1 MLDGETSNDAFI
13 WHRQYKM
20 MNMQQRWTRLSA
32 IFGLCCF
39 GLLGSSAYAQDEQ
52 SFDGYFTTL
61 LAKARGEGISDRT
74 IEQVRPTVS
83 LNTTALRIE
92 RRARGGST
100 NPNRRIPP
108 FTGSDEQRAIVGKAR
123 PGKAVYQRLQAQ
135 LSQIERDIGV
145 PPGIILAIYGKES
158 NFGSYTGNFDTLGA
172 LASLAYEGRRRTL
185 FENEFFA
192 ALKMIDRG
200 TPRNSL
206 RGSFAGA
213 MGKPQF
219 LPSVYLRL
227 AVDADGDGDKDIW
240 NSEADAMASI
250 ANYLKNAGWQRG
262 QHWGM
267 AVAVPSTFDRASV
280 RSKSVPQRC
289 KRVFARHSKWLTVAE
304 WRALGIVPVSARNL
318 SDNELATLLEPDFAG
333 KTAYLLTSNYR
344 AILDYNCSNFYAL
357 SVGLLADEI
366 GS

>member
-1 MLDGETSNDAFI
+1 
-13 WHRQYKM
+13 M
-20 MNMQQRWTRLSA
+20 MDMQKKWTRLSA
-32 IFGLCCF
+32 IFSLCCI
-39 GLLGSSAYAQDEQ
+39 GLLGSSAHAQNEQ
-52 SFDGYFTTL
+52 SFDSYFATL
-61 LAKARGEGISDRT
+61 LAKARNEGITNST

-92 RRARGGST
+92 QRARGGSAD
-100 NPNRRIPP
+100 PNSVIPP
-108 FTGSDEQRAIVGKAR
+108 FTGSDEQRAILGKAG
-123 PGKAVYQRLQAQ
+123 PGRDVYQRLQFQ
-135 LSQIERDIGV
+135 LTQIERDIGV

-158 NFGSYTGNFDTLGA
+158 NYGSYTGNFDTLGA

-200 TPRNSL
+200 TPRDSL

-227 AVDADGDGDKDIW
+227 AVDADGDGNKDIW

-262 QHWGM
+262 KRWGM
-267 AVAVPSTFDRASV
+267 AVAVPSTFNRASV
-280 RSKSVPQRC
+280 RSNSVPQRC
-289 KRVFARHSKWLTVAE
+289 KRVFERHSKWLTVAE
-304 WRALGIVPVSARNL
+304 WRALGIVPVSARTL
-318 SDNELATLLEPDFAG
+318 ADDELAALLEPDFEG